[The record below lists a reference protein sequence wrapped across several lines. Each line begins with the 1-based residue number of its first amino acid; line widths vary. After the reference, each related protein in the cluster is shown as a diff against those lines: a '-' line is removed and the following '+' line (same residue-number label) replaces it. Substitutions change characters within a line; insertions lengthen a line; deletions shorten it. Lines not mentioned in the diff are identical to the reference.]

1 MSYAG
6 PASRSKRAP
15 DATPSSTGPARST
28 AGLSRSSARELLPS
42 DRSSAAVFAAGV
54 ALGVVVGAG
63 VALLMAPNSG
73 YETRRALVRRG
84 RRVSR
89 RGVDAWDDLRDE
101 LRQAVRNK
109 RRAWRIKRQRARD
122 AEASS

>member
-1 MSYAG
+1 
-6 PASRSKRAP
+6 
-15 DATPSSTGPARST
+15 
-28 AGLSRSSARELLPS
+28 LSRSSARELPL

-63 VALLMAPNSG
+63 VALLMAPKSG

-89 RGVDAWDDLRDE
+89 RGIDAWDDLRDE

-122 AEASS
+122 AEHSA

>member
-15 DATPSSTGPARST
+15 DITPTASATSRPSSAPTRPTTRR
-28 AGLSRSSARELLPS
+28 LSA
-42 DRSSAAVFAAGV
+42 DRGSAAVFAAGV

-63 VALLMAPNSG
+63 VALLLAPNSG
-73 YETRRALVRRG
+73 HETRRALVRRG

-89 RGVDAWDDLRDE
+89 RGIDAWDDLRDE
-101 LRQAVRNK
+101 FRHALRDK
-109 RRAWRIKRQRARD
+109 RRAWRLKRQRAKDER
-122 AEASS
+122 ESS